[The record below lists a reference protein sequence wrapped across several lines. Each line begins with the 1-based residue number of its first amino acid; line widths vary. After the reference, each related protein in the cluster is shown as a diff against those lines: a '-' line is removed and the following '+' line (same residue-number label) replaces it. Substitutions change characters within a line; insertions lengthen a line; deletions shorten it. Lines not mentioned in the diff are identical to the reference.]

1 MKEYDSQVVAN
12 MTDSNLIASIRNAVP
27 DKKDQMRAEDIWKKK
42 PYSKYD
48 REQLAN
54 RQLKAITDT
63 DKFYRRA
70 KAFLMKEIDISLSN
84 TIFWKCNTIDARQF
98 IAGTTEL
105 VKANR
110 KTLEALDS
118 LG

>member
-1 MKEYDSQVVAN
+1 MTEYDSQVVAN
-12 MTDSNLIASIRNAVP
+12 MTDANLIASIRNAVP
-27 DKKDQMRAEDIWKKK
+27 DKKDTMRAEDIWKKK

-63 DKFYRRA
+63 GKFYRRA
-70 KAFLMKEIDISLSN
+70 KAFLLKEIDISLSN
-84 TIFWKCNTIDARQF
+84 TIFYKCNTISARQF
-98 IAGTTEL
+98 IDGTL
-105 VKANR
+105 NMVKANR
-110 KTLEALDS
+110 TTLEALDS